1 MKHPNDDWEKEIQKE
16 PFAESPFTEKHKQHV
31 LRQVSWSQTTPKQAG
46 KLHPP
51 SRIPND
57 PINPR
62 KRRLRSGPVIGG
74 VVVAALAGAVILWNG
89 QIVEPVVERFYPTAS
104 LQLSDNPSMS
114 LLTDKMKRTVAI
126 TMRDYLGKQLQVTL
140 AKKGPITGWVYV
152 EAGQELE
159 TDYAQMWLDGET
171 GELVELNM
179 RGEIPGDRLEHR
191 FVRQIPG
198 LLADIGSDSSMKPV
212 RVLRSAIM
220 KKGEEMP
227 TMNTSLTLQN
237 DHSYGSIRWKQDQ
250 AVYVSGDLKLDTE
263 RVTTEMLQTAQEAIE
278 AVSGESAL
286 SLQEVSYSRD
296 DDQSEESISMTFGEH
311 YLVRSTQGKSGT
323 QYAVVDYGQY
333 MPELKTMEDHENYI
347 EELLGVEE
355 EMIRQHAAPMV
366 KQIFNIDLDDYTFYR
381 DSSNLG
387 MASFRSE
394 GNGDPEGTTDS
405 EGTTGSEATTDLE
418 EPSGTKDEIQIRYTH
433 DARITMIERIQH
445 EENGSK

>member
-1 MKHPNDDWEKEIQKE
+1 
-16 PFAESPFTEKHKQHV
+16 
-31 LRQVSWSQTTPKQAG
+31 
-46 KLHPP
+46 
-51 SRIPND
+51 
-57 PINPR
+57 
-62 KRRLRSGPVIGG
+62 
-74 VVVAALAGAVILWNG
+74 
-89 QIVEPVVERFYPTAS
+89 
-104 LQLSDNPSMS
+104 
-114 LLTDKMKRTVAI
+114 
-126 TMRDYLGKQLQVTL
+126 
-140 AKKGPITGWVYV
+140 
-152 EAGQELE
+152 
-159 TDYAQMWLDGET
+159 
-171 GELVELNM
+171 
-179 RGEIPGDRLEHR
+179 
-191 FVRQIPG
+191 
-198 LLADIGSDSSMKPV
+198 
-212 RVLRSAIM
+212 M
-220 KKGEEMP
+220 KKGEVMP

-366 KQIFNIDLDDYTFYR
+366 KQIFNIDLDNYTFYR